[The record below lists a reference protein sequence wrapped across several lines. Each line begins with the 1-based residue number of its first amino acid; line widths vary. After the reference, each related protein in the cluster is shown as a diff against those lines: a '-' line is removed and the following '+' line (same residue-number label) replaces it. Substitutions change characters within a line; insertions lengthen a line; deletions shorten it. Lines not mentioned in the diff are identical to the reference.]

1 VSAPEPG
8 NLAASVRQRL
18 LNLARERG
26 EDFNFLLTAYGLER
40 LMYRLGQ
47 SRHRR
52 DFVLKGAMLFR
63 AWLGATYR
71 PTRDLDLLGRG
82 EAAIPRLERLFE
94 EIWQTPVPADGLEL
108 EPGSVRGEE
117 IRESQEYGGVRI
129 RMTARLG
136 TARIPLQVD
145 VGFGDAVTPAATE
158 ITFPALL
165 GAPAPVLYAYP
176 PETVIAEKLQAMVLL
191 GVANTRMKDFYDVWV
206 IARRFSF
213 EGPQLA
219 RAVAATFRRRGT
231 PLPDGVPVAL
241 TAEFSEDGVRRQQ
254 WKAFLARI
262 GQEQG
267 APGLSEVVDAL
278 SRFLGPPL
286 DALGTGTDFPLR
298 WPAGGPWAEPG

>member
-1 VSAPEPG
+1 MSPADPR

-47 SRHRR
+47 SRHRQ

-63 AWLGATYR
+63 VWAGATYR

-108 EPGSVRGEE
+108 EPASVRGEE
-117 IRESQEYGGVRI
+117 IREAQEYGGIGI

-145 VGFGDAVTPAATE
+145 VGFGDAVTPAAKE
-158 ITFPALL
+158 ITFPPLL
-165 GAPAPVLYAYP
+165 DAPPPVLYAYP

-191 GVANTRMKDFYDVWV
+191 GMANTRMKDFYDVWV

-213 EGPQLA
+213 EGQQLA
-219 RAVAATFRRRGT
+219 EAISATFRRRGT
-231 PLPDGVPVAL
+231 PLPDCLPVAL
-241 TAEFSEDGVRRQQ
+241 TLEFSEDDARRQQ
-254 WKAFLARI
+254 WKAFLGRI
-262 GQEQG
+262 GQQEG
-267 APGLSEVVDAL
+267 APGLPEVVDAL
-278 SRFLGPPL
+278 ARFLAPPL
-286 DALGTGTDFPLR
+286 AALQANAAFHLR
-298 WPAGGPWAEPG
+298 WPTGGPWIEAV

>member
-1 VSAPEPG
+1 VSASEPR

-18 LNLARERG
+18 LNLARDRG

-47 SRHRR
+47 SSHRR

-63 AWLGATYR
+63 AWAGATYR

-82 EAAIPRLERLFE
+82 EAGIPRLERLFE
-94 EIWQTPVPADGLEL
+94 EIWQAPAPADGLEL

-117 IRESQEYGGVRI
+117 IRETQEYGGIRI

-136 TARIPLQVD
+136 SARIPLQVD

-165 GAPAPVLYAYP
+165 DAPPPVLYAYP
-176 PETVIAEKLQAMVLL
+176 PETVIAEKVQAMVLL
-191 GVANTRMKDFYDVWV
+191 GVVNTRMKDFYDVWV

-213 EGPQLA
+213 EGHQLA
-219 RAVAATFRRRGT
+219 KAIAATFRRRGT
-231 PLPDGVPVAL
+231 PLPAGLPVAL
-241 TAEFSEDGVRRQQ
+241 TAEFYEEPARRQQ
-254 WKAFLARI
+254 WKAFLDRI
-262 GQEQG
+262 GQKEG
-267 APGLSEVVDAL
+267 APELPEVVEAI
-278 SRFLGPPL
+278 SRFLAPPL
-286 DALGTGTDFPLR
+286 AALQTDVAFRLR
-298 WPAGGPWAEPG
+298 WPAGGPWIEPG